1 MDSQSQTSFIP
12 KKPIIQTSYSYE
24 NRGVSVVTIIC
35 VIIFFGAVALSFGA
49 YLYKGYLEKSLVNKR
64 ETLERARKGFDLDT
78 VRDLKR
84 LGSRIEESQ
93 KLLDQHVAVSA
104 FFDILEDATIKH
116 VRFLDLNLVIPDR
129 EIEVGAVET
138 SELPTSIGGIQFKAR
153 GNAKNYTSVALQS
166 DLFNRTK
173 GFREPIFSDLS
184 LDGSGNINFSVST
197 IVDPQLIKFRS
208 VIDSE
213 GI

>member
-12 KKPIIQTSYSYE
+12 KKPIIQTGYSYE

-35 VIIFFGAVALSFGA
+35 VIIFFAAVALSVGA
-49 YLYKGYLEKSLVNKR
+49 YLYKGYLEKSLTDKR

-93 KLLDQHVAVSA
+93 KLLDQHIAVSA
-104 FFDILEDATIKH
+104 FFDILEDATIKY
-116 VRFLDLNLVIPDR
+116 VRFLDLSLAIPSR
-129 EIEVGAVET
+129 ELEVGAIET
-138 SELPTSIGGIQFKAR
+138 SQVSNSVGGVQFKAR

-166 DLFNRTK
+166 DVFNRTK

-184 LDGSGNINFSVST
+184 LDSNGNINFSVSA

-213 GI
+213 DI